1 MPSNKEN
8 RTLTDPCPKQQPG
21 EPTPFKTGMRPN
33 RRLSSTQGPPFS
45 WLEGRPSHEIH
56 MGLQRASAMPADLAR
71 LETAC
76 ARLEL
81 VLPSDFLLFMQ
92 TAQMWGQFRSVNG
105 GYFDIRKDPARCPIS
120 DGFLV
125 PFISDQQY
133 CHFYF
138 LHIAPGRSNHE
149 IVWADDLYLGALYA
163 TSEEFEREY
172 RQEFDPSDIYL
183 RDGDFENFMHCHLQD
198 HEKWFESRD
207 GNEL

>member
-1 MPSNKEN
+1 
-8 RTLTDPCPKQQPG
+8 
-21 EPTPFKTGMRPN
+21 
-33 RRLSSTQGPPFS
+33 
-45 WLEGRPSHEIH
+45 
-56 MGLQRASAMPADLAR
+56 MGLQRASAMPSDLAR

-92 TAQMWGQFRSVNG
+92 TAQMWGKFRSVNG

-172 RQEFDPSDIYL
+172 TGVRSL
-183 RDGDFENFMHCHLQD
+183 RHISTRRRLRELHALSPAG
-198 HEKWFESRD
+198 SRKVV
-207 GNEL
+207 